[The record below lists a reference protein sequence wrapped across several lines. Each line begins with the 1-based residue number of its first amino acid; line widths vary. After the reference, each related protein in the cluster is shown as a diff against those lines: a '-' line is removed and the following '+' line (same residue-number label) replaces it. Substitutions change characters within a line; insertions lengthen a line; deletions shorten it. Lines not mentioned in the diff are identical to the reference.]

1 MAPTEGVV
9 WGMFRAG
16 VAATA
21 SLEQCSSAASLYD
34 EGGTCLTLGHQK
46 NEFQILP
53 LSRCLP
59 SFLSVDP
66 SVTPSRTSEAPHSHL
81 HNSLVHTSRNQ
92 KLTDFSSIPGPAAQQ
107 YAEAWSP
114 SDYLQC
120 CLYTEGVHYPSFLA
134 FLAPSS
140 LYSPRS
146 SLPLHAPLPL
156 FSPEK
161 LFCLIHLH

>member
-1 MAPTEGVV
+1 M

-21 SLEQCSSAASLYD
+21 SLEQCSGAASLRD

-92 KLTDFSSIPGPAAQQ
+92 KLTDFSSFPRPAAQQ
-107 YAEAWSP
+107 YAEACSP

>member
-21 SLEQCSSAASLYD
+21 SLEQCSGAAGLHD

-46 NEFQILP
+46 NEFQILL

-92 KLTDFSSIPGPAAQQ
+92 KLTDFSSFPRPAAQQ
-107 YAEAWSP
+107 YAEARSP

-134 FLAPSS
+134 FLAPLAPPLSI
-140 LYSPRS
+140 LLDPPSPSMLRS
-146 SLPLHAPLPL
+146 HCSLPKNFFA
-156 FSPEK
+156 
-161 LFCLIHLH
+161 